1 MVDYKQII
9 EDVVLIVKILFLSF
23 YYNAEAFFKQFLPA
37 KYLNKDV
44 QGQIVLI
51 TGGANGIGKI
61 VAQKMLALGCVV
73 VIIDIDQKNLKI
85 AEEQLKRSVGNQANR
100 VFTYSVDLT
109 SRDAIKSLANKV
121 RDEVGDVNI
130 LINNAGTVNQGKLF
144 VDLNDR
150 DITKIFDVN
159 IMAQIWTCKEFLPA
173 MIAKNQGHVVNVA
186 SICGIIGGYKL
197 TDYCATKFAVNGF
210 SESLRLEL
218 NTVNPANQIVVSV
231 VCPFHIR
238 TNLFHGVE
246 FSKLKWLNL
255 SMEPEFVAQNIVD
268 GILANKDLIFV
279 PKFQTSF
286 FVFTRYLFS
295 TKAMHVVQTN
305 LDLNGSMDKLKSKA
319 N

>member
-1 MVDYKQII
+1 
-9 EDVVLIVKILFLSF
+9 
-23 YYNAEAFFKQFLPA
+23 
-37 KYLNKDV
+37 
-44 QGQIVLI
+44 
-51 TGGANGIGKI
+51 
-61 VAQKMLALGCVV
+61 MLALGCIV
-73 VIIDIDQKNLKI
+73 VIVDIDQKNLKI
-85 AEEQLKRSVGNQANR
+85 AEEQLKRSIGNQANR
-100 VFTYSVDLT
+100 VFAYSVDLT
-109 SRDAIKSLANKV
+109 SRDDIKALANKV
-121 RDEVGDVNI
+121 RNEVGDVGI

-218 NTVNPANQIVVSV
+218 NTVNRENQIVVSV

-286 FVFTRYLFS
+286 FVFTR
-295 TKAMHVVQTN
+295 
-305 LDLNGSMDKLKSKA
+305 
-319 N
+319 